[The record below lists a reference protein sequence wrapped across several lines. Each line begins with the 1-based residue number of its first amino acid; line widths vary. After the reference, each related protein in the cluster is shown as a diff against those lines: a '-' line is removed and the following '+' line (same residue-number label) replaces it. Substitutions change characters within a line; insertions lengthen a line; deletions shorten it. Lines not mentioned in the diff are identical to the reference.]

1 LPRALIVGCNGQ
13 DGTLLSEF
21 LERRAY
27 TVNGIA
33 RHAAA
38 ARSPALV
45 HYTDIEN
52 PAAVRA
58 LLQELG
64 PDEVYFLAA
73 HHHSAEGGSIDAH
86 ELISR
91 SFAINTFALNNFLS
105 CICDSAPPARLF
117 YAASSRV
124 FGNADNVPQDEN
136 TPMKPICPYGISKT
150 AGAHLCRYYRQERGV
165 FASVGILYNHESPL
179 RTAAFLS
186 RKIARAV
193 VEIKRGLRD
202 RLVVGSLNA
211 MVDWGFAP
219 DYVEAMWRILQA
231 QLPDDF
237 IIATGILHSVRDFV
251 QTAFRIAGLPWEPYV
266 VEDASALN
274 SNRPSTLLQGNRAKL
289 GRITGWHPRI
299 SFEEMIAAM
308 ILAEESLAEE
318 RLAEERG

>member
-1 LPRALIVGCNGQ
+1 
-13 DGTLLSEF
+13 LSEF

-33 RHAAA
+33 RHAAPA
-38 ARSPALV
+38 HSPALV
-45 HYTDIEN
+45 HHTDIEN

-58 LLQELG
+58 LLQELR

-73 HHHSAEGGSIDAH
+73 YHHSAEGDSIDNP

-91 SFAINTFALNNFLS
+91 SFAINTLALNNFLS
-105 CICDSAPPARLF
+105 CISDAAPPARLF

-124 FGNADNVPQDEN
+124 FGNAESVPQDEN
-136 TPMKPICPYGISKT
+136 TPMKPICPYGISK
-150 AGAHLCRYYRQERGV
+150 ASGAHLCRYYRQERGI

-186 RKIARAV
+186 RKIVRAV
-193 VEIKRGLRD
+193 VDIKRGLRD

-219 DYVEAMWRILQA
+219 DYVEAMWRILQVE
-231 QLPDDF
+231 LPDDF
-237 IIATGILHSVRDFV
+237 IVATGILHSVRDFV
-251 QTAFRIAGLPWEPYV
+251 QTAFRLAGLPWESYV

-274 SNRPSTLLQGNRAKL
+274 SNRPSTPLQGNRSKL
-289 GRITGWHPRI
+289 ERITGWQPRV
-299 SFEEMIAAM
+299 SFEEMIATM
-308 ILAEESLAEE
+308 ILAEE
-318 RLAEERG
+318 RG

>member
-21 LERRAY
+21 LRGRAY

-33 RHAAA
+33 RRAAPA
-38 ARSPALV
+38 HSPALV
-45 HYTDIEN
+45 HDIDIEN

-58 LLQELG
+58 LLRELM

-73 HHHSAEGGSIDAH
+73 YHHSAEGDGIDDH

-105 CICDSAPPARLF
+105 SICDSTPSARLF

-124 FGNADNVPQDEN
+124 FGNADTVPQDEN
-136 TPMKPICPYGISKT
+136 TPMNPICPYGISKT
-150 AGAHLCRYYRQERGV
+150 AGAHLCTYYRQERGI
-165 FASVGILYNHESPL
+165 FASVGILYNHESAL

-186 RKIARAV
+186 RKIVRAV
-193 VEIKRGLRD
+193 VDIKRGSRD
-202 RLVVGSLNA
+202 GLVVGSLNA

-231 QLPDDF
+231 EFPDDF
-237 IIATGILHSVRDFV
+237 IVATGILHSVRDFV
-251 QTAFRIAGLPWEPYV
+251 QTAFRLAGLSWESYV
-266 VEDASALN
+266 VEDALALN
-274 SNRPSTLLQGNRAKL
+274 SNRPSTPLQGNRSKL
-289 GRITGWHPRI
+289 ERMTGWQPRV

-308 ILAEESLAEE
+308 IV
-318 RLAEERG
+318 AEERG